1 MSLKIS
7 QPRLPSAA
15 GGPAVVVLAGEIDV
29 ATCPQLRAHLEKLVR
44 LRQNHLLLDLTQV
57 SFLDSSGLGALAAVY
72 RRLAPRD
79 GSISLTGVNQH
90 IKRVLHITRLDQI
103 LLVHD

>member
-1 MSLKIS
+1 
-7 QPRLPSAA
+7 
-15 GGPAVVVLAGEIDV
+15 V
-29 ATCPQLRAHLEKLVR
+29 
-44 LRQNHLLLDLTQV
+44 
-57 SFLDSSGLGALAAVY
+57 GALAAVY

>member
-29 ATCPQLRAHLEKLVR
+29 ATGPQLRAHLEKLVR

-57 SFLDSSGLGALAAVY
+57 SFLDSSGWVRSPLSTA
-72 RRLAPRD
+72 
-79 GSISLTGVNQH
+79 GSLRGTDRSP
-90 IKRVLHITRLDQI
+90 
-103 LLVHD
+103 